1 MSPVSTPPRSLF
13 ALAACALLA
22 LSSTA
27 GAEPKKFVEGQ
38 ILVQPKPGLS
48 QYQLDKILYKHKGM
62 ASKKVRG
69 LDVHIVEV
77 PPQAEEAVVR
87 ALNNNKNI
95 AFAEV
100 DAIVELEAF
109 TPNDPEFASGWHH
122 RIMNTPDAWDTS
134 QGEGIIVAVC
144 DTGILASHVDLAGQ
158 LVPGWNTASNNSD
171 YSDIH
176 GHGTK
181 VAGVIAAS
189 TNNAAAVASVAWK
202 AKVMPIRVTDK
213 PEGGA
218 SVSAI
223 ASCISWAAD
232 HGALVANA
240 SYQTTRYSTIAD
252 AAKKLRDKG
261 GLYFSSAGNN
271 GSDPGYSNNP
281 YINTIS
287 ATNSSDSRP
296 SWSNYGQFVDF
307 SAPGVSIRT
316 TTMSGGTGGVSG
328 TSFSSPNAAAVAA
341 LVMATNP
348 SLSPNEVEAV
358 LQNTAVDL
366 GDPGWDPIYGFGRLD
381 AAAAVAM
388 AANASPGDN
397 EPPAVAVSNPGEGSE
412 VSGLVPVDVNATD
425 NFGVEKV
432 DLLVD
437 GLTVATDSSAPFQ
450 FSWNSADHA
459 DGEAKISARAVDVHG
474 NRSESARVVV
484 SVANGGEQIDDTVAP
499 SVRITSPAQGA
510 TVSGNV
516 SLQAEATDEIGVTM
530 LSITVNGQTRCAG
543 DAPTLSCSWNTRK
556 LDAGT
561 YTVGATA
568 EDAAGNSAS
577 TAISVQLE
585 ASSGSGTKGKGKG
598 KNK

>member
-1 MSPVSTPPRSLF
+1 MRLRSTFPRSVF
-13 ALAACALLA
+13 ALAACALLT
-22 LSSTA
+22 LSSA
-27 GAEPKKFVEGQ
+27 ASAEPKKFVKGQ

-77 PPQAEEAVVR
+77 PEQAEEAVAR
-87 ALNNNKNI
+87 ALSKNKNI
-95 AFAEV
+95 AFAEI
-100 DAIVELEAF
+100 DEIVELEAF

-122 RIMNTPDAWDTS
+122 AKMNTPEAWDTS
-134 QGEGIIVAVC
+134 QGDGIVVAVC

-158 LVPGWNTASNNSD
+158 LVPGWNTASNSSD
-171 YSDIH
+171 NSDIH

-181 VAGVIAAS
+181 VAGVIAA
-189 TNNAAAVASVAWK
+189 TTDNAAAVASVAWK
-202 AKVMPIRVTDK
+202 AKVMPIRVTNSSD
-213 PEGGA
+213 GSA
-218 SVSAI
+218 SISAI

-232 HGALVANA
+232 HGALIANA
-240 SYQTTRYSTIAD
+240 SYRTTRYSSIAE

-261 GLYFSSAGNN
+261 GLYFSSAGNDGN
-271 GSDPGYSNNP
+271 DPGWSNNP

-287 ATNSSDSRP
+287 ATNKSDGQP

-316 TTMSGGTGGVSG
+316 TTKGGGTGGVSG

-341 LVMATNP
+341 LVMAANP

-366 GDPGWDPIYGFGRLD
+366 GNPGWDPKFGFGRLD

-388 AANASPGDN
+388 AANASPGDTT
-397 EPPAVAVSNPGEGSE
+397 PPVVAVANPGANSE
-412 VSGLVPVDVNATD
+412 VSGLVPVDINASD

-437 GLTVATDSSAPFQ
+437 GLTVATDTTAPFQ
-450 FSWNSADHA
+450 FSWDSVDHA

-474 NRSESARVVV
+474 NRSESARVTVNV
-484 SVANGGEQIDDTVAP
+484 MNGGEQIDDTVAP
-499 SVRITSPAQGA
+499 SVRIESPGQGA

-516 SLQAEATDEIGVTM
+516 SLRAAATDEIGVTM
-530 LSITVNGQTRCAG
+530 LSITINGQTRCAG

-556 LDAGT
+556 LAAGT
-561 YTVGATA
+561 YTIGATA
-568 EDAAGNSAS
+568 KDAAGNTGT
-577 TAISVQLE
+577 TAISVQIQ
-585 ASSGSGTKGKGKG
+585 SSGSGGKGKGKG
-598 KNK
+598 KGN